1 MKKAMKRAVVMMIL
15 SGLLLAVGCGKKAAG
30 TSTDGETA
38 AMSGWSSITESN
50 AETEADVKTETKADK
65 TTTAD
70 IETKTATGTQAEA
83 ETSTETKQEYEQYLK
98 KTWIRKEDKSFPEN
112 GGVSIAISQIS
123 GGVLKGSID
132 AVSGGPAYNMDTA
145 DLEGKV
151 SQNTADCQLVN
162 DSREN
167 SGTVKIIFGSDKM
180 LEAEIAI
187 TKRSQD
193 TIMSLPVGKF
203 EFVPYTLDMVKGFE
217 KIKEQSFPVTLN
229 QWGDV
234 QFVSGKLTSG
244 DHVPDVFYLTDQDGD
259 ILYNFNVTLP
269 YQMDVR
275 AVAFPD
281 INKDGLKD
289 LIIIVSDSEDQAG
302 ASVAAICLQNKDG
315 SFTDHTELDQKIN
328 NSGHNS
334 DVKSILKYL
343 ADNN

>member
-1 MKKAMKRAVVMMIL
+1 
-15 SGLLLAVGCGKKAAG
+15 
-30 TSTDGETA
+30 
-38 AMSGWSSITESN
+38 
-50 AETEADVKTETKADK
+50 
-65 TTTAD
+65 
-70 IETKTATGTQAEA
+70 
-83 ETSTETKQEYEQYLK
+83 
-98 KTWIRKEDKSFPEN
+98 
-112 GGVSIAISQIS
+112 
-123 GGVLKGSID
+123 
-132 AVSGGPAYNMDTA
+132 
-145 DLEGKV
+145 
-151 SQNTADCQLVN
+151 
-162 DSREN
+162 
-167 SGTVKIIFGSDKM
+167 M